1 MSLPEQTPRVDAT
14 LSTSTDSIPFAY
26 PFSIDGEL
34 LVVSDA
40 RGVLALTNHY
50 TVAGAGDAS
59 GGTVT
64 MVGATAGER
73 ISIVRNTAK
82 SQLLTLRTNG
92 KFFVADIGEAL
103 DKITRILQETDEELA
118 RCLKSSLSD
127 GTALVL
133 PDAAARIG
141 KLIRFD
147 ENGALTLTMELGN
160 WRGEWVTAANYSKYD
175 IFRVSS
181 TASVFRALTAHTS
194 DSIVADLASGDIA
207 IIIDGSAILGA
218 AGYAEEWANKAE
230 DSPVSVAAGGDGSTE
245 FSALHHAA
253 KAAADVVLTNADVV
267 LTGLDVVATNADV
280 VATNADVVLT
290 NADVV
295 ATNADVVAT
304 NADVVLTGID
314 AAASAAS
321 AAAAVAIP
329 ARQLNHKAFAGGVA
343 FDGTSGK
350 VSVRFPGCANDKSFS
365 MVFESVSFNANNFF
379 RNSLSVPYLRLA
391 RISGTTQF
399 RFGSSEGDVTLV
411 GTKDPA
417 AGITIIVGYDAAS
430 SKIFM
435 FENGVLAEEKTVSYT
450 FSFPPSDLGL
460 FFWTGYIS
468 GELGGVSA
476 FNTALTATQAA
487 EIYAQGVSGWL
498 ASNPDYKWGATGI
511 EDFEN
516 GETAST
522 AQALLNTS
530 AFNGT
535 HTNYDGAGDADS
547 IGGAQAGDF
556 CAKIVTTGNH
566 GFQISSAGA
575 NAAYTFVCELWFYIK
590 TGDPNF
596 NVTNS
601 FAMEIKPQT
610 NFSGDVTAKDA
621 WTKVSF
627 KWKTGVGNPGNPLV
641 RINNGTMYIDSMTI
655 TRIGASLHLPMDE
668 GIGLQL
674 HDASTN
680 HNDAILSATGTQHLI
695 PKDAGHIRGFGLD
708 ASSNDFVGSA
718 SVDLIPADCVIDS
731 LQIIDQGGETSS
743 GTIIQRSDG
752 SNHNGLHS
760 GVALAADGSISAATT
775 AAQIANDQR
784 LRTATSSG
792 ATNIDVRANFKKLNS

>member
-1 MSLPEQTPRVDAT
+1 
-14 LSTSTDSIPFAY
+14 
-26 PFSIDGEL
+26 
-34 LVVSDA
+34 
-40 RGVLALTNHY
+40 
-50 TVAGAGDAS
+50 
-59 GGTVT
+59 
-64 MVGATAGER
+64 
-73 ISIVRNTAK
+73 
-82 SQLLTLRTNG
+82 
-92 KFFVADIGEAL
+92 
-103 DKITRILQETDEELA
+103 
-118 RCLKSSLSD
+118 
-127 GTALVL
+127 
-133 PDAAARIG
+133 
-141 KLIRFD
+141 
-147 ENGALTLTMELGN
+147 
-160 WRGEWVTAANYSKYD
+160 
-175 IFRVSS
+175 
-181 TASVFRALTAHTS
+181 
-194 DSIVADLASGDIA
+194 
-207 IIIDGSAILGA
+207 
-218 AGYAEEWANKAE
+218 
-230 DSPVSVAAGGDGSTE
+230 
-245 FSALHHAA
+245 
-253 KAAADVVLTNADVV
+253 
-267 LTGLDVVATNADV
+267 
-280 VATNADVVLT
+280 
-290 NADVV
+290 
-295 ATNADVVAT
+295 
-304 NADVVLTGID
+304 VVLTGIN
-314 AAASAAS
+314 AAAAAAS

-329 ARQLNHKAFAGGVA
+329 ARQLNHKSFAGGVA
-343 FDGTSGK
+343 FDDTAGRAGFPDVTLSGA
-350 VSVRFPGCANDKSFS
+350 F
-365 MVFESVSFNANNFF
+365 
-379 RNSLSVPYLRLA
+379 SLSVRASAGALDG
-391 RISGTTQF
+391 SG
-399 RFGSSEGDVTLV
+399 
-411 GTKDPA
+411 
-417 AGITIIVGYDAAS
+417 IIVGKSNSDAGRFGFNVSTNMQLMNSAATIIYLNTPSTIAVDTVYDLLIVREADDAVTLYVNGIAGETETLAGDIVIDQFGGRFS
-430 SKIFM
+430 STYL
-435 FENGVLAEEKTVSYT
+435 NGII
-450 FSFPPSDLGL
+450 SDFAIL
-460 FFWTGYIS
+460 
-468 GELGGVSA
+468 
-476 FNTALTATQAA
+476 NTALTATQAA

-498 ASNPDYKWGATGI
+498 ASNPDYKWGATGF

-516 GETAST
+516 GENAST
-522 AQALLNTS
+522 AQVLINTTT
-530 AFNGT
+530 FNGT

-627 KWKTGVGNPGNPLV
+627 KWKTGVGNPGNLLV